1 MLHPRAIAPESGAA
15 GSGVARGRN
24 RRRVDQSPRGG
35 LRARFSRALARAAA
49 VAGGLVL
56 AALAA
61 AAGWHFLTQGEV
73 LRIRAI
79 RFAGLA
85 RASESELS
93 ALLPVKPGDN
103 LVRADLEAM
112 ERALRRHPWVKSATA
127 HRRLPPA
134 IEVRV
139 EEREPRALVDL
150 GGLYVVD
157 RDAQVFKRAAAGD
170 GLDLP
175 LVTGFTR
182 DDFVQRRADVE
193 ALLSGALA
201 LLDGYSHEGLAALY
215 SVSEVHVDAD
225 EGVTLFL
232 GDEGMQ
238 VRLGVGDL
246 PSKLSRLHRVLSAL
260 RAQGARAEVLHLDN
274 RQHPSWVT
282 VRLAGRSA
290 DAAVKVASKVAG
302 RTGPRGP

>member
-1 MLHPRAIAPESGAA
+1 M
-15 GSGVARGRN
+15 
-24 RRRVDQSPRGG
+24 
-35 LRARFSRALARAAA
+35 
-49 VAGGLVL
+49 VL
-56 AALAA
+56 AALVA
-61 AAGWHFLTQGEV
+61 AAGWHFFAHGNV
-73 LRIRAI
+73 LRIRAV
-79 RFAGLA
+79 RFEGIS
-85 RASESELS
+85 RASEAELS
-93 ALLPVKPGDN
+93 ALSPVKPGDN
-103 LVRADLEAM
+103 LVAADLEEM

-134 IEVRV
+134 VEVRV
-139 EEREPRALVDL
+139 EEHEPRVLVDL
-150 GGLYVVD
+150 GGLYLVD

-175 LVTGFTR
+175 VVTGFTR
-182 DDFVQRRADVE
+182 DDYVQRRADVE
-193 ALLSGALA
+193 ALLTGALA
-201 LLDGYSHEGLAALY
+201 LLDGWGREGLAALS

-246 PSKLSRLHRVLSAL
+246 PSKLSRLHRILGAL

-290 DAAVKVASKVAG
+290 GAAVKVASKVAG